1 MDLGLNGKVALVTG
15 ASRGI
20 GNRIALALAAEGM
33 NLSICGRTAT
43 TLEAAAEQIRGL
55 GVEVESYVGDI
66 TASAGAERFVAT
78 AKARFG
84 EQIHVLVNN
93 VGFGMMGEHVEQDS
107 KKLERM
113 LTLNNI
119 LLSKLCMLVGAKMKA
134 RGTGQIMN
142 IGSLAGFCPMPF
154 FAAYSA
160 SKAFVIN
167 FSASL
172 HEELKPYGV
181 QVTCFC
187 PSTTK
192 TAFLDTA
199 QSKHQSSSGIT
210 KFVSAQIDTPEE
222 VAIAGYKAL
231 NEKKTF
237 ALPSLPIT
245 LQSIWIR
252 TMPLRYMANFVFKK
266 SLKEQ

>member
-1 MDLGLNGKVALVTG
+1 MTRTVLVTG
-15 ASRGI
+15 GAGGI
-20 GNRIALALAAEGM
+20 GREFCKLFNNDGYRIVVFSLQQDELDQLGKDLKDQRSEVDYHGVQMDLSEPDAAERI
-33 NLSICGRTAT
+33 LEWLDQKSIE
-43 TLEAAAEQIRGL
+43 L
-55 GVEVESYVGDI
+55 D
-66 TASAGAERFVAT
+66 
-78 AKARFG
+78 
-84 EQIHVLVNN
+84 VLVNN

-119 LLSKLCMLVGAKMKA
+119 LLTKLCMLVGNRMKA

-172 HEELKPYGV
+172 HEELKPYAV
-181 QVTCFC
+181 EVTCFC
-187 PSTTK
+187 PTTTR

-199 QSKHQSSSGIT
+199 QSKHQSSTGIT

-231 NEKKTF
+231 NEKKVF
-237 ALPSLPIT
+237 ALPSLAIT

-252 TMPLRYMANFVFKK
+252 TMPLRYMASFVHKK
-266 SLKEQ
+266 ALKEQ

>member
-93 VGFGMMGEHVEQDS
+93 VSHS
-107 KKLERM
+107 SI
-113 LTLNNI
+113 T
-119 LLSKLCMLVGAKMKA
+119 
-134 RGTGQIMN
+134 
-142 IGSLAGFCPMPF
+142 
-154 FAAYSA
+154 
-160 SKAFVIN
+160 
-167 FSASL
+167 ASL
-172 HEELKPYGV
+172 SQPLSISS
-181 QVTCFC
+181 CN
-187 PSTTK
+187 S
-192 TAFLDTA
+192 L
-199 QSKHQSSSGIT
+199 SSSGPSSDIVRL
-210 KFVSAQIDTPEE
+210 FVIVSFP
-222 VAIAGYKAL
+222 
-231 NEKKTF
+231 
-237 ALPSLPIT
+237 
-245 LQSIWIR
+245 
-252 TMPLRYMANFVFKK
+252 
-266 SLKEQ
+266 

>member
-1 MDLGLNGKVALVTG
+1 MTRTVLVTG
-15 ASRGI
+15 GAGGI
-20 GNRIALALAAEGM
+20 GREFCKLFNNDGYRIVVFSLLQDELDQLGKDLKDQRSEVDYHGVQMDLSEPDAAERI
-33 NLSICGRTAT
+33 LEWLDQKSIE
-43 TLEAAAEQIRGL
+43 L
-55 GVEVESYVGDI
+55 D
-66 TASAGAERFVAT
+66 
-78 AKARFG
+78 
-84 EQIHVLVNN
+84 VLVNN

-119 LLSKLCMLVGAKMKA
+119 LLTKLCMLVGNRMKA

-181 QVTCFC
+181 EVTCFC
-187 PSTTK
+187 PSTTR

-199 QSKHQSSSGIT
+199 QSKHQSSTGIT

-231 NEKKTF
+231 NEKKVF
-237 ALPSLPIT
+237 ALPSLAIT

-252 TMPLRYMANFVFKK
+252 TMPLRYMASFVHKK
-266 SLKEQ
+266 ALKEQ